1 MSYRFNTEDIFS
13 PFNSHLDMNLDLSD
27 ACSSWD
33 NKSRLSMD
41 FDCNLPSQEYENK
54 NNLSQDMSNG
64 KKEILIQN
72 KYEKAEN
79 TIDNSIK
86 KIKKELF
93 TVKKENVENENKYDC
108 DYQKFYHMQ
117 KDNQINSFSIFKNGN
132 MPNTENNDENKCNAK
147 PNTNI
152 NNSNIYFKKGEKE
165 NPKKL
170 CSTFFTTIKN
180 DEKKIQYKKEGAK
193 KKIKNHILKTNLK
206 KLNKYIRK
214 YLPPKYKRRNYII
227 HAPNSNLLSSKV
239 SDTANK
245 KYLNMKF
252 RRILTYGQNKIT
264 KKNLQYK
271 NYLNIKEIMKY
282 INEYYKKNNYLP
294 IGLRKI
300 KKLLNMKPLD
310 LISNFVKSKDFK
322 KFKKE
327 KQSIIFREG
336 IINET
341 EKINKIDIF
350 TEKGIFDLFK
360 PLEDNKNNMPK
371 DINSIKNKKK
381 SLSGAYRKCLH
392 LQHLKK
398 LYSPEKCLFGK
409 KK

>member
-1 MSYRFNTEDIFS
+1 MSYRFNTKDIFS
-13 PFNSHLDMNLDLSD
+13 PSNSHLDMNLDLSD

-33 NKSRLSMD
+33 NKSRLGID
-41 FDCNLPSQEYENK
+41 FDSNLPLQEHENK
-54 NNLSQDMSNG
+54 NNLSQEMSNG

-93 TVKKENVENENKYDC
+93 ILKNENVEKENKYDC

-360 PLEDNKNNMPK
+360 PLDNNKNNMPK

-381 SLSGAYRKCLH
+381 SLSGAYRKCLQ

-398 LYSPEKCLFGK
+398 LYSPEMSFWQK
-409 KK
+409 K

>member
-13 PFNSHLDMNLDLSD
+13 PSNSHLDMNLDLSD

-33 NKSRLSMD
+33 NKSRLGID
-41 FDCNLPSQEYENK
+41 FDSNLPLQEHENK

-93 TVKKENVENENKYDC
+93 ILKNENVENENKYDC

-360 PLEDNKNNMPK
+360 PLDNNKNNMPK

-398 LYSPEKCLFGK
+398 LYSPEK
-409 KK
+409 

>member
-1 MSYRFNTEDIFS
+1 
-13 PFNSHLDMNLDLSD
+13 
-27 ACSSWD
+27 
-33 NKSRLSMD
+33 
-41 FDCNLPSQEYENK
+41 
-54 NNLSQDMSNG
+54 
-64 KKEILIQN
+64 
-72 KYEKAEN
+72 
-79 TIDNSIK
+79 
-86 KIKKELF
+86 
-93 TVKKENVENENKYDC
+93 
-108 DYQKFYHMQ
+108 MQ
-117 KDNQINSFSIFKNGN
+117 KDNQINSFSIIKNEN

-360 PLEDNKNNMPK
+360 PLDNNKNNMPK

-398 LYSPEKCLFGK
+398 LYSPEMSFWQK
-409 KK
+409 K

>member
-1 MSYRFNTEDIFS
+1 MSYSFNTEDIFGPS
-13 PFNSHLDMNLDLSD
+13 NSHLDKNLDLSD

-54 NNLSQDMSNG
+54 NNLSQDMNNG
-64 KKEILIQN
+64 KKEVLIQN
-72 KYEKAEN
+72 KVEKVEK

-117 KDNQINSFSIFKNGN
+117 KDNQINSFSNIKNEN

-147 PNTNI
+147 PNINI
-152 NNSNIYFKKGEKE
+152 KNSDIYIKKGEKE
-165 NPKKL
+165 NPKNL
-170 CSTFFTTIKN
+170 CSTFFTTMKN

-193 KKIKNHILKTNLK
+193 KKIKNHSLKTNLK
-206 KLNKYIRK
+206 KLNKYICK
-214 YLPPKYKRRNYII
+214 YLPPKYRRRNCKI

-252 RRILTYGQNKIT
+252 RRILTYGKNKIT
-264 KKNLQYK
+264 KKNLQFK
-271 NYLNIKEIMKY
+271 NYLNIKEIIKY

-327 KQSIIFREG
+327 KQSSIFREG
-336 IINET
+336 ILNET

-360 PLEDNKNNMPK
+360 PLEDNENNMPK
-371 DINSIKNKKK
+371 DINSIKKKKK

-398 LYSPEKCLFGK
+398 LYSP
-409 KK
+409 

>member
-13 PFNSHLDMNLDLSD
+13 PSNSHLDMNLDLSD

-33 NKSRLSMD
+33 NKSRLGID
-41 FDCNLPSQEYENK
+41 FDSNLPLQEHENK

-93 TVKKENVENENKYDC
+93 ILKNENVENENKYDC

-132 MPNTENNDENKCNAK
+132 IPNTENNDENKCNAK

-252 RRILTYGQNKIT
+252 RRILTYGKNKIT
-264 KKNLQYK
+264 KKNLQFK
-271 NYLNIKEIMKY
+271 NYLNIKEIIKY

-360 PLEDNKNNMPK
+360 PLEDNENNMPK
-371 DINSIKNKKK
+371 DINSIKVME
-381 SLSGAYRKCLH
+381 
-392 LQHLKK
+392 Q
-398 LYSPEKCLFGK
+398 
-409 KK
+409 